1 MMEVILAVDPGE
13 KNIGLAKSDPL
24 GIGATALCVIPHVQQ
39 EKDAQAIAEKARECG
54 AERIL
59 VGQPLN
65 ADGSEGP
72 QARHSAKLAE
82 AVGRYF
88 DGEVFL
94 YDEYGSTIETRER
107 FKEMGVR
114 RSKRLGHLDANAAQT
129 ILQRYL
135 DESYYSSPRSL
146 AGVQETGAEI
156 EE

>member
-1 MMEVILAVDPGE
+1 MMKIILAVDPGE
-13 KNIGLAKSDPL
+13 KNIGIAKSDPL
-24 GIGATALCVIPHVQQ
+24 GIGATALCVIPHIQM
-39 EKDAQAIAEKARECG
+39 EKDARAIAEKAREYG
-54 AERIL
+54 ASSIL

-82 AVGRYF
+82 AIRQFF

-94 YDEYGSTIETRER
+94 YDEYGSTKATRER

-129 ILQRYL
+129 ILQNYL
-135 DESYYSSPRSL
+135 DEIDYQRPL
-146 AGVQETGAEI
+146 LDPDFGI
-156 EE
+156 DEEE

>member
-1 MMEVILAVDPGE
+1 MMKVILAVDPGE

-24 GIGATALCVIPHVQQ
+24 GIGASALCVIPHVQM
-39 EKDAQAIAEKARECG
+39 EKDARSIADKALECG

-65 ADGSEGP
+65 ADGTEGP
-72 QARHSAKLAE
+72 HARHSIKLAE
-82 AVGRYF
+82 AISRYF

-107 FKEMGVR
+107 FREMGVR
-114 RSKRLGHLDANAAQT
+114 RSKRLGHLDAHAAQT

-135 DESYYSSPRSL
+135 DEQYYRESGSD
-146 AGVQETGAEI
+146 VQDPEFGQEL
-156 EE
+156 